1 MSDIEDRI
9 KKVMTK
15 LFKVSHEDINDES
28 SLHNINEWSSIKHLE
43 LITQL
48 EKEFGIEFD
57 QDEIPSMIN
66 FKVIYSTIESYGD

>member
-1 MSDIEDRI
+1 MI
-9 KKVMTK
+9 K
-15 LFKVSHEDINDES
+15 LFKISYEEIHDES

-66 FKVIYSTIESYGD
+66 FKVIYSTIESYGV